1 MTDASLPEWAQ
12 VVAVFDT
19 ETTGI
24 APETTRIVT
33 AHISVINPEGAVE
46 SPRDWLIN
54 CGIEI
59 PAEATAVHGITTEHM
74 RAEGMDAADGVFE
87 IGQTLSAYF
96 AANIPVVA
104 YNAAYDFTILDREL
118 KRYGHDPL
126 DDPRPIVDPLIIDKQ
141 VDRYRKGKRT
151 LEAASATYG
160 VDLTGAHNASADAIA
175 AGFVAKEIARK
186 FADQLNFTA
195 DQLHDKQIAWAAEQ
209 AESYAQ
215 WRRSQGMKVWP
226 GDGVWPVR

>member
-1 MTDASLPEWAQ
+1 MTDFTLPDWAQ

-24 APETTRIVT
+24 APETTRIVS
-33 AHISVINPEGAVE
+33 AHISVINPDGNVEGA
-46 SPRDWLIN
+46 RDWLID

-74 RAEGMDAADGVFE
+74 RAHGVDAADGVYE
-87 IGQTLSAYF
+87 ILQVLQGYF
-96 AANIPVVA
+96 DAGIPVVA
-104 YNAAYDFTILDREL
+104 YNAAYDFTILDREA

-126 DDPRPIVDPLIIDKQ
+126 VGPKPIVDPMIIDRQ
-141 VDRYRKGKRT
+141 VDKYRKGKRT
-151 LEAASATYG
+151 LEAATAVYG
-160 VDLTGAHNASADAIA
+160 VTLDGAHNAAADAIA
-175 AGFVAKEIARK
+175 AGHVAKAIAK
-186 FADQLNFTA
+186 KYADQLNFSAA
-195 DQLHDKQIAWAAEQ
+195 DLHELQVQWAAEQ

-215 WRRSQGMKVWP
+215 WRRSQGMKVFA